1 MTRSLFAFLSIA
13 VMAFISAPAA
23 KAQDLVD
30 GSNVN
35 AIMDIARGYGS
46 ASLSKQKN
54 GNPLINGRING
65 IKYGI
70 YFYSC
75 KEGANCTAMQFYA
88 GWKVG
93 DAAEDA
99 KVTKLNEWN
108 RTKRWGRAYLD
119 RVGDIAVEY
128 DINLAFGVTR
138 ANLDDSFDYWRLISG
153 EAQKFFRF

>member
-1 MTRSLFAFLSIA
+1 MTRSIFAFLSIA

-99 KVTKLNEWN
+99 KMTKLNEWN

>member
-30 GSNVN
+30 GSNVK

>member
-1 MTRSLFAFLSIA
+1 MTRSLLAFLSIA

-99 KVTKLNEWN
+99 KMTKLNEWN

>member
-1 MTRSLFAFLSIA
+1 
-13 VMAFISAPAA
+13 
-23 KAQDLVD
+23 
-30 GSNVN
+30 
-35 AIMDIARGYGS
+35 YGS

-99 KVTKLNEWN
+99 KMTKLNEWN

>member
-1 MTRSLFAFLSIA
+1 MTRSLFALLSIA
-13 VMAFISAPAA
+13 VMAFASAPAA

-30 GSNVN
+30 GSNVS
-35 AIMDIARGYGS
+35 AIMELARGYGS

-75 KEGANCTAMQFYA
+75 KDGANCTAMQFYA

-99 KVTKLNEWN
+99 KMAKLNEWN